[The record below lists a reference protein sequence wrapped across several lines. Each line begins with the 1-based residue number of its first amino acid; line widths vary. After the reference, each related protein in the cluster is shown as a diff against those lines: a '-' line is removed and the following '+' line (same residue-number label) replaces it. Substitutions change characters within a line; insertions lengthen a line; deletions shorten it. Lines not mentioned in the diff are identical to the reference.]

1 MEILIVKTSAIGDVT
16 HTLPAL
22 NCLRQKYPEARITW
36 LVEESAADLVK
47 GHKALDRVLISKR
60 KKWFKEL
67 RSGKRLPALKKIINF
82 VKELREV
89 KFDLVIDF
97 QGLLKSGVLVGLAR
111 GGRKVGFGRG
121 MQHAECSYIFLNERL
136 PAVDMDVHALDRE
149 LLLLKGIGVECGE
162 INFAVPV
169 SGDDRKQAGELLGGE
184 VKERNRPLVAVNPQT
199 KWPTKLWD
207 NKKFALVADRLA
219 GQGCLVFFTGAPE
232 DRKVIAEIQA
242 DMTEKSLNLAGKS
255 SLKILAAL
263 YETADLVISTDTG
276 PMHIAAAVKT
286 PVVALFGPTAPW
298 RTGPYGDIHQVLRTG
313 AACSPCFKKECPLG
327 NRAEQK
333 KCMNDIT
340 VEQVNAAVA
349 RIMRYSQTS

>member
-22 NCLRQKYPEARITW
+22 NCLRKKYPEARITW

-67 RSGKRLPALKKIINF
+67 RSGNRLLALKKIINF
-82 VKELREV
+82 VKELRGV

-136 PAVDMDVHALDRE
+136 PAVDMEVHALDRE

-169 SGDDRKQAGELLGGE
+169 SRDDRKRAGELLGGPL
-184 VKERNRPLVAVNPQT
+184 KRGNRPLVAVNPQT

-207 NKKFALVADRLA
+207 NKKFALVADRLV
-219 GQGCLVFFTGAPE
+219 GQGCLVFFTGATD

-298 RTGPYGDIHQVLRTG
+298 RTGPYGDCHQVLRTG
-313 AACSPCFKKECPLG
+313 AACSPCFKKQCPLA

-349 RIMRYSQTS
+349 RIMDYSQSW